1 MPRARAVSIF
11 DCSSMGVDVA
21 IEGKSPEDL
30 VQIALA
36 GAGLELDA
44 RRYSVQDLITIARA
58 LRPEC
63 IMTIANCEG
72 KSTSELVS
80 IVDAAPGR
88 VVVA

>member
-1 MPRARAVSIF
+1 LG
-11 DCSSMGVDVA
+11 DNLA
-21 IEGKSPEDL
+21 IEGKSPADL
-30 VQIALA
+30 VQLALA
-36 GAGLELDA
+36 GGRLELDA

-63 IMTIANCEG
+63 LMTIANSEG

-80 IVDAAPGR
+80 IVAAAPGR